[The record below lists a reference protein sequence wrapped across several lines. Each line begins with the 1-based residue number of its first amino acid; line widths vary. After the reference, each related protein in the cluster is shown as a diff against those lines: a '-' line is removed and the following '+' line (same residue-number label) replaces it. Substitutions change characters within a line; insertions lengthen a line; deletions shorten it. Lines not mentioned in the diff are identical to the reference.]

1 MAINYPWTE
10 EQVALLRAETTE
22 GRSSSEIAQL
32 LAQKFGIRV
41 TRNAVIG
48 KWSRLNM
55 MRRGNPD
62 GAIRRKLK
70 KRATKLKPG
79 AKPISPFQLKTKVA
93 FKPEPFLVRADLPPP
108 LARKRFIDLTDDD
121 CKWPVGDP
129 LKPGFGFCALP
140 RFPGRPYC
148 ETCCQRAYTPVPK
161 RARDRDPV
169 PTREPVTA

>member
-1 MAINYPWTE
+1 MAKVYPWDE
-10 EQVALLRAETTE
+10 FHVKVLRDETAK
-22 GRSSSEIAQL
+22 GRSARTIASIL
-32 LAQKFGIRV
+32 TQKFGIRV

-48 KWSRLNM
+48 KWSRMGLSVRTGLGDN
-55 MRRGNPD
+55 GF
-62 GAIRRKLK
+62 LK
-70 KRATKLKPG
+70 QFKGSKKKKPKQA
-79 AKPISPFQLKTKVA
+79 AKPDAPASPV
-93 FKPEPFLVRADLPPP
+93 FKAVPFLVRADLPPA
-108 LARKRFIDLTDDD
+108 LARKRFIDLADDD